1 MKLEYKF
8 NENLLELSQNKTDI
22 KEAINEWYKLS
33 FGKNKII
40 KAINETKDECSKCIC
55 SHIIYKSIKLYN
67 INTGH
72 MILSGKGCYKHFK
85 FNIENKIKCP
95 NKLKEYI
102 NEINLGYDEITSP
115 IDYSN
120 NIKNKINEM
129 LEIQFDMIQK
139 KKSIKEQIDGYE
151 ELLDGMNF
159 LVNTLKFNSLVN
171 FMNSIKQEIDIL
183 KKEEEERIN
192 KEEEEEE
199 KRIIQERVKQKE
211 RIEKEKKEAEEK
223 ERIEKEK
230 REAEEKERIE
240 KEAEE
245 KKRIEKEAEE
255 KERIEKE
262 AEEKERIEKE
272 SEEKKHIEKEK
283 REAEEIERI
292 KMGEELIYK
301 YHNNNSYK
309 EQIIKKSGC
318 VPDNDILLLKCCLY
332 YEKFYK

>member
-192 KEEEEEE
+192 KKEE
-199 KRIIQERVKQKE
+199 
-211 RIEKEKKEAEEK
+211 EEK

>member
-40 KAINETKDECSKCIC
+40 KAISNITINETKDECSKCIC

-72 MILSGKGCYKHFK
+72 MILSGRGCYKNFE
-85 FNIENKIKCP
+85 FNVENKIECP

-129 LEIQFDMIQK
+129 LEIEFDMIQK

-171 FMNSIKQEIDIL
+171 FMNSVKQEIDIL
-183 KKEEEERIN
+183 KK
-192 KEEEEEE
+192 EEEE

-240 KEAEE
+240 KEAKQAEE
-245 KKRIEKEAEE
+245 KKRIEKEA
-255 KERIEKE
+255 
-262 AEEKERIEKE
+262 
-272 SEEKKHIEKEK
+272 EEKKHIEKEK